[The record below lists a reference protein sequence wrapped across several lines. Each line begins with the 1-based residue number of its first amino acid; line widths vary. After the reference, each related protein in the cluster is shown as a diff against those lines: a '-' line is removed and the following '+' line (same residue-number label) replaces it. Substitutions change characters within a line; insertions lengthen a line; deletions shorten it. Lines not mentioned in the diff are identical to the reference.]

1 MSNSGGFAVTRTHGS
16 DRFYNPP
23 AVRRNQQLVLQQQQQ
38 QLQRPLKS
46 DARVDSLE
54 AETRTDSDES
64 SLSRPNS
71 VSSSSPPRTANLTN
85 LDRLME
91 SVTPFVP
98 AQFLSEVL
106 IVGNHEKREKF
117 WIFVYFVATETLIS
131 FLNFFYLIIVSIG
144 LCSGIR

>member
-23 AVRRNQQLVLQQQQQ
+23 AVRRNQQLVLQHQQQQ

-46 DARVDSLE
+46 DVRVDPVE
-54 AETRTDSDES
+54 AETRADSDES
-64 SLSRPNS
+64 SLLRPNS
-71 VSSSSPPRTANLTN
+71 VSSSSPPRTSNLTN

-106 IVGNHEKREKF
+106 IEFSV
-117 WIFVYFVATETLIS
+117 
-131 FLNFFYLIIVSIG
+131 
-144 LCSGIR
+144 C